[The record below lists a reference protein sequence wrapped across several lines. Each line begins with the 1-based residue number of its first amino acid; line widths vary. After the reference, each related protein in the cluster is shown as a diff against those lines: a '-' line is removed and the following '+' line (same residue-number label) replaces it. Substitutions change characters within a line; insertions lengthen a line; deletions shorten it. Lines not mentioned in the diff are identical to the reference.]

1 MANKYPR
8 NSSNGYCFCSS
19 HLGSPILLI
28 NNIFQMVAVESRE
41 RPLNRGE
48 STGLTRRLS
57 FPKMKRNVFLGGSH
71 LKTPSET
78 CIDSKKIRLC
88 CDEVQD
94 VCESLELKSFNHCPV
109 CRSMWFCSSKS
120 GAFSRWCGGFAWY
133 CQCKSM
139 ILGTTILG
147 RYRPSFGVHFPCGA
161 SCSERHGS
169 KYRPCFFWGFIEM
182 RTGIDTIKCFWNWM
196 GSTKSPKLNYVYWF
210 ALI

>member
-1 MANKYPR
+1 MPCQVRLCQNAVVCPPRYAGRRSCFGLFSYPR

-94 VCESLELKSFNHCPV
+94 VCESLELKSFNHYPV
-109 CRSMWFCSSKS
+109 CRSM
-120 GAFSRWCGGFAWY
+120 
-133 CQCKSM
+133 
-139 ILGTTILG
+139 
-147 RYRPSFGVHFPCGA
+147 
-161 SCSERHGS
+161 
-169 KYRPCFFWGFIEM
+169 
-182 RTGIDTIKCFWNWM
+182 
-196 GSTKSPKLNYVYWF
+196 
-210 ALI
+210 